1 MNMPV
6 IVMPRLALVSMA
18 GGCAGGA
25 GCLPRVPFVAG
36 RLLAAPAWL
45 DGARAGVVPIPAG
58 PGGCQTGWRR
68 EVRL

>member
-1 MNMPV
+1 LNMPV

-25 GCLPRVPFVAG
+25 ACLSRVPFLAG

-45 DGARAGVVPIPAG
+45 DGARAGVAPIPAG